1 MIYRGRRYRRLPVG
15 SVLRRGD
22 LVLCS
27 CGDFYPT
34 KRIGEV
40 IGREFPYFRP
50 ARESKRSTRA
60 KKEGR

>member
-1 MIYRGRRYRRLPVG
+1 MTYRGRRYRRLRVG

-50 ARESKRSTRA
+50 ARESKRSTNLRR
-60 KKEGR
+60 KR